1 MKDCDHIQKNV
12 DLSRRDVLK
21 AFGLGT
27 VALTFPGLLSSTPAL
42 AKSTGLALKPIPR
55 TGEKVPA
62 VGLGTH
68 MAFDVKPGKPR
79 ENLREVMKIFYD
91 GGGRVI
97 DTSPLY
103 GTAEITIGDYATAL
117 GITRQ
122 LFIADKIWVTGEWLG
137 DDSHAQRQLRR
148 SMERLWRDQID
159 LMQCHSLVNAR
170 TVVRVMQEW
179 KKDGRIRYLGVTHH
193 QPSYFGLIAP
203 WVERSA
209 LDFVQVRYSMA
220 TRLAEERILPA
231 ALDTGTAVMVNM
243 PFEKARLFKIVKGRP
258 LPDFAGEIGCETW
271 AQFFLKWIISHPA
284 VTCAI
289 PATTNPKH
297 QADNIGALKGPLP
310 DEQMRSRM
318 LKHMETIP
326 DFDKVTKMPAYPGK
340 TFDGVVKRGSR
351 KSSKSK

>member
-1 MKDCDHIQKNV
+1 MKECDHTQTTV
-12 DLSRRDVLK
+12 DISRRNVLK
-21 AFGLGT
+21 ALGLGT
-27 VALTFPGLLSSTPAL
+27 VALTFPGLLQSAPAL
-42 AKSTGLALKPIPR
+42 AKSADIALKSIPR
-55 TGEKVPA
+55 TGEKVPP

-79 ENLREVMKIFYD
+79 EHLREVMKIFYE

-103 GTAEITIGDYATAL
+103 GMAEVNIGDYATAL

-137 DDSHAQRQLRR
+137 DDSHAQQQFRR

-193 QPSYFGLIAP
+193 LPSYFGLISP
-203 WVERSA
+203 WVEKGA
-209 LDFVQVRYSMA
+209 LDFVQVRYSLA
-220 TRLAEERILPA
+220 TRVAEERILPA
-231 ALDTGTAVMVNM
+231 AMDTGTAVMVNM

-258 LPDFAGEIGCETW
+258 LPDFAGEIGCATW
-271 AQFFLKWIISHPA
+271 AQFFLKWIISQPA

-297 QADNIGALKGPLP
+297 QADNIAALKGPLP
-310 DEQMRSRM
+310 DKEMRSRM
-318 LKHMETIP
+318 LKHMESIP
-326 DFDKVTKMPAYPGK
+326 EFNKVAKMPAYPGK
-340 TFDGVVKRGSR
+340 TFDGVVRRGSR